1 MFSLWS
7 RRGRIVLGALG
18 LVLVSVPV
26 AGVPLLVSM
35 HTRDV
40 AERTVNE
47 LASEYVGRAEN
58 ALDSGLETL
67 GELSAL
73 GVAACGQRELDLMRR
88 TVYANFWIKEVAI
101 ARPTGEVLCNHIGD
115 SNAVERLSTIP
126 SPGTDLSLSLVEV
139 GTTERRGL
147 MLART
152 FSTERALTATVPGDA
167 LAAEIVPR
175 QLKGFVGGSIALSD
189 GSIVGAFAPDGELA
203 RDNPTGSEAVST
215 TVASDTYPIVVS
227 LTVPLSVV
235 ARQYDG
241 LFTYAQYG
249 AILLSAMVFGL
260 FVYVLR
266 GPPAEVA
273 RLRDAVDRGEIVP
286 YYQPV
291 IDLATGRL
299 VGCEVLMRWQKPN
312 GTIATPDE
320 FIRLAE
326 TSEIGWPL
334 TLNLMRQVR
343 HDLERSFGERPT
355 LKIAI
360 NLFNAHF
367 GRLRTVTDV
376 ESIFGGS
383 TIAFSQLVFELTERE
398 PLGDIDR
405 ARVVIRRLQ
414 DLGARVALDDA
425 GTGHSGLAYLHQL
438 GVNMV
443 KIDKLFVDT
452 IGEGRTPTPI
462 IDSLIRLAH
471 VLGMEVVA
479 EGVETFQQVDYLRER
494 GADMAQGYLFAPPLP
509 VRAFLDMV
517 RAMEPLPQPRAVP
530 AAGMSA
536 GTAKVA

>member
-7 RRGRIVLGALG
+7 RRGRLVLGAFG

-40 AERTVNE
+40 AGRTVNE
-47 LASEYVGRAEN
+47 VASEYVERAEN

-73 GVAACGQRELDLMRR
+73 GVMVCGQRELDLMRR

-101 ARPTGEVLCNHIGD
+101 GRPTGEVLCNHIGD
-115 SNAVERLSTIP
+115 SNAVERLATIP
-126 SPGTDLSLSLVEV
+126 APGTQLSLSLVEV

-152 FSTERALTATVPGDA
+152 FSAERALTATVPGDA
-167 LAAEIVPR
+167 LTAEILPR
-175 QLKGFVGGSIALSD
+175 YLKGLVGGSVALSD
-189 GSIVGAFAPDGELA
+189 GSIVGAFAPDAESAG
-203 RDNPTGSEAVST
+203 DSSETVST
-215 TVASDTYPIVVS
+215 TVASEAYPIVVS
-227 LTVPLSVV
+227 LTVPMS
-235 ARQYDG
+235 AFAAQYG
-241 LFTYAQYG
+241 SLLAYAQYG
-249 AILLSAMVFGL
+249 SLLLSAMVFGL

-266 GPPAEVA
+266 GPPAEIA

-291 IDLATGRL
+291 IDLTTGRL

-326 TSEIGWPL
+326 TSDVGWPL
-334 TLNLMRQVR
+334 TLGLMRQVR
-343 HDLERSFGERPT
+343 HDLERSFGERQG

-367 GRLRTVTDV
+367 GRLRTVADV
-376 ESIFGGS
+376 EAIFGGS
-383 TIAFSQLVFELTERE
+383 AIAFNQLVFELTERE

-414 DLGARVALDDA
+414 ELGARVALDDA

-438 GVNMV
+438 GVNIV

-517 RAMEPLPQPRAVP
+517 RAMEPSPQRRAVP
-530 AAGMSA
+530 PAEAAA
-536 GTAKVA
+536 GTAMVA